1 MANFT
6 AADVKRLREETDAP
20 MMECQAALKEADGDF
35 DKAKAILREK
45 GKAAAAKRT
54 DRSTAAG
61 VVATA
66 HAHDHKKVGV
76 AVLECETDFVARN
89 EGFIAVAQE
98 LAEIF
103 LHNDPGSDPLAVK
116 HGDKTVATIIEETV
130 AKFREN
136 CKLTAAAHLT
146 TENHL
151 ASYVHH
157 DKLKAYVVEVGGD
170 APANIKGD
178 IGRQVAIQCV
188 AFPPTFI
195 AKDDV
200 PQDKLASEI
209 EIEKQ
214 RAINEGKP
222 ENIAENIAKGRV
234 QKEWISREV
243 LLEQPFY
250 VEPSKTTGQHVKE
263 AGQGATIVKFNGYR
277 VGANA

>member
-35 DKAKAILREK
+35 EKARAILREK

-61 VVATA
+61 VVAISMGEG
-66 HAHDHKKVGV
+66 HKRAGV

-89 EGFIAVAQE
+89 EGFIAVANE
-98 LAEIF
+98 IAEIF

-116 HGDKTVATIIEETV
+116 HGEKTVAQIIEETI

-136 CKLTAAAHLT
+136 TKLTAFGHLT
-146 TENHL
+146 TDSQL

-157 DKLKAYVVEVGGD
+157 DQLKGYVIDLAGT
-170 APANIKGD
+170 AAAD
-178 IGRQVAIQCV
+178 ILGNVGRQLAIQAV
-188 AFPPTFI
+188 AFPPDYIT
-195 AKDDV
+195 KDQV
-200 PQDKLASEI
+200 PQDKIEAEI
-209 EIEKQ
+209 EIERQ

-234 QKEWISREV
+234 QKEWLSKVV
-243 LLEQPFY
+243 LMEQPFY
-250 VEPSKTTGQHVKE
+250 KDAAKTVGQFVKE
-263 AGQGATIVKFNGYR
+263 EGGATVNNLWQYR
-277 VGANA
+277 VGGNG